1 MSLIVPGDPFISKFR
16 ANYLEPWAL
25 RKKLKRQEV
34 LEIECYG
41 LNISPK
47 HNSYIEVLNPIVTI
61 FGDGVYRRIR

>member
-1 MSLIVPGDPFISKFR
+1 MPLILHGDPFIRNFR
-16 ANYLEPWAL
+16 ANYLEPWTL

-47 HNSYIEVLNPIVTI
+47 HNSYIEILNPIVTI
-61 FGDGVYRRIR
+61 FGDRVYRRIR